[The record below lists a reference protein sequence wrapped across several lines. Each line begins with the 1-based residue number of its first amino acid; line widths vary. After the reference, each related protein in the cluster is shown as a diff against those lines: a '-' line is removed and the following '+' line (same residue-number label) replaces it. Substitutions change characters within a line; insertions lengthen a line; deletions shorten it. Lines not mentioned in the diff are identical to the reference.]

1 MDKRLLENHLKLLDG
16 IYEYFDEDI
25 GLFYMDYNRPD
36 AYHTKL
42 KSGRVHQYM
51 QNGDRAV
58 ALFDGGREKDIEM
71 GLKVVDALLDAQ
83 CKKEGDTFGLWPYFY
98 EESLE
103 EMDAPDWNMAD
114 FNGINLLQILLD
126 YEDKLGT
133 MRSQKVRQACEN
145 ACRCIIR
152 RDVTITYTNVTVM
165 DIYMTLVFGERYNK
179 EIFDFGKNKL
189 KRFYHLVMNQKSFE
203 EHNSP
208 TYSIIVANI
217 IGLMLQHVKDAE
229 ALSMIN
235 ELNSLEWR
243 VIAEHYH
250 FATGEWTGPQS
261 RAYSQFLDPTK
272 QSFFEKALDFK
283 ISLTDEKSFGL
294 MDMRYDVKCPEE
306 YAGFFTDPARITE
319 KRQLL
324 SRGFNYP
331 WFERG
336 RLETIYIS
344 PKYTLGSFH
353 LCGGWNQH
361 RNVMAYFGNREKK
374 YCLRMRVLHD
384 FYDFC
389 SGFTATIQ
397 ERASAISVTNFH
409 TNRGDTHNDLDK
421 VKNATISA
429 EDLRVRYQVEANV
442 DDIIDDIEIEKS
454 ENGCTLKIAGVPVR
468 IGLDFAEFT
477 GFSPYFEIIKNGRF
491 LNVDMVLY
499 SGSRRDIN
507 LKNIDSAACV
517 SHISIGN
524 DEISPVSVKKD
535 EEFISAEMVVN
546 GKTLSE
552 KCVYKPGEFVTSVS
566 KTCQWIDGELLD
578 KIGEKNM

>member
-1 MDKRLLENHLKLLDG
+1 MDKRLLENHLRLLDE
-16 IYEYFDEDI
+16 IHDRFDEDI

-42 KSGRVHQYM
+42 TSGRVHQYV
-51 QNGDRAV
+51 QNSDIAV
-58 ALFDGGREKDIEM
+58 ALFDGGREDDIEI

-83 CKKEGDTFGLWPYFY
+83 CKKEGDTFGLWSYFY
-98 EESLE
+98 EEGLE

-114 FNGINLLQILLD
+114 FNGINLLQLLLD
-126 YEDKLGT
+126 YADKLGDE
-133 MRSQKVRQACEN
+133 RAEGVRIACEN
-145 ACRCIIR
+145 ACRCIIK

-165 DIYMTLVFGERYNK
+165 DIYMTLVFGERYNR

-208 TYSIIVANI
+208 TYSIVVANTLGI
-217 IGLMLQHVKDAE
+217 MLRHVHDAE
-229 ALSMIN
+229 ALNMIN

-261 RAYSQFLDPTK
+261 RAYSQFLEPAK
-272 QSFFEKALDFK
+272 QSYFEKALDFK
-283 ISLTDEKSFGL
+283 ISLADEKCFYL
-294 MDMRYDVKCPEE
+294 TDMRYDVMCPEE
-306 YAGFFTDPARITE
+306 YAEFFTDPNRITE
-319 KRQLL
+319 KRRLL

-331 WFERG
+331 CFEPA

-344 PKYTLGSFH
+344 PRYTLGSFH

-361 RNVMAYFGNREKK
+361 RNVMAYLGNRKEK

-389 SGFTATIQ
+389 SGYTATIQ
-397 ERASAISVTNFH
+397 EKASAISVTDFH
-409 TNRGDTHNDLDK
+409 TDRGDTHMDLDK
-421 VKNATISA
+421 LENATISA
-429 EDLRVRYQVEANV
+429 KDLRIRYQAEANT
-442 DDIIDDIEIEKS
+442 DGITDSIEIEKLQ
-454 ENGCTLKIAGVPVR
+454 NGCTLKIAGVPVR
-468 IGLDFAEFT
+468 IGFDFAEFA
-477 GFSPYFEIIKNGRF
+477 GFAPYFEISRDGRF

-499 SGSRRDIN
+499 SGDRRDIKLN
-507 LKNIDSAACV
+507 NIDSAVCV

-524 DEISPVSVKKD
+524 DDISSVSVKKD
-535 EEFISAEMVVN
+535 EEFIFAEMHVN
-546 GKTLSE
+546 GKKLSE

-566 KTCQWIDGELLD
+566 KIRQWLDGELLE
-578 KIGEKNM
+578 KIGEKSM